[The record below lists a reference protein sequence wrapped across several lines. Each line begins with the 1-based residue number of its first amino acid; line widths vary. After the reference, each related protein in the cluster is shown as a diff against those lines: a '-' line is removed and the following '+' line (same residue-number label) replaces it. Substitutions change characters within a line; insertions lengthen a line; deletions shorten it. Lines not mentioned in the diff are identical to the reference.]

1 MYQYK
6 SHPVYGIGVRGA
18 GKEWHCRGLIFDPDD
33 KVTEIKRLEC
43 AELTFATKRKAEA
56 HGLKLCEKW
65 IDEQSGGSDS
75 SSRTVSAPLKAGA
88 SVI

>member
-1 MYQYK
+1 MHQYK
-6 SHPVYGIGVRGA
+6 SHPVYGIGIPGLD
-18 GKEWHCRGLIFDPDD
+18 KQWHCRGLIFDPDD

-65 IDEQSGGSDS
+65 IDEQSGASES
-75 SSRTVSAPLKAGA
+75 SSLTLSAPLKAGA
-88 SVI
+88 SAI